1 MLNPSFSNPL
11 NNETFLSSEMVEEPD
26 PIPERRNPCSVDD
39 QPKTFR
45 SLVSKGSELSWF
57 FNKTIPSS
65 AIFDRVRQI

>member
-45 SLVSKGSELSWF
+45 SLVSKGSALSWF